1 MALANSE
8 LDELAMWDGFTIQLH
23 ESALAQGRPA
33 TPPAML
39 TRSNDR
45 APTSAPSTAWAFLE
59 QTQLLHCSHPR
70 PANSG
75 TLHVAAQCPESH
87 AVKLLTVKR
96 SFSFTDVINNEPT
109 AATKTLPSWR
119 EGTDCCRW
127 EGIGCDNATGFV
139 TLVDLSNRNLQ
150 ISRLPSD
157 LFRLASL
164 QYLNLA
170 CNTITSSQLPV
181 PGFESLTQLTYL
193 NLSNCN
199 FVGQVPISI
208 SRLTNLATLD
218 LGHNPLLKLHRLS
231 NIVASLSKL
240 KELHLDQVN
249 ITATASE
256 CFNALAKHVP
266 LLQILS
272 LNGCGLS
279 GPIVPSLS
287 TLHSLSVIDLGANC
301 LTGPLPDL
309 FSPSNF
315 PLITVLVLADNIF
328 EPGPFPLG
336 ITGLKNLMILD
347 LRATNLVGVI
357 PDSIG
362 NLTSLTKL
370 YLRLNYFSGG
380 LPQILSNLT
389 HLTILDCGYSGLS
402 GRIPWL
408 TSLTHLESV
417 WLDHSSFT
425 GPVPLDGQ
433 LYPYLSHVDLSDNSL
448 SGTVPASLFTQP
460 ALHELYLHMNN
471 LSGAIEE
478 FQNPSSTLAYVYL
491 NQNQLTGAI
500 PTSASQLAAL
510 DTLQLDHNNFTG
522 TLDLNPFLML
532 RNLSRLSAS
541 YNPLLSASGDGN
553 EGHANSSISFLDLS
567 YCNLTRLP
575 GALRYLPRLD
585 CLDLSRNQ
593 ISGEI
598 PDWIWRNMS
607 NLMLHHNLFTT
618 VEQPMDHVHISIV
631 DLSFNKLRGTVPF
644 PYGGYMLD
652 YSNNKFS
659 SIPSGSFL
667 RQFKSTYSV
676 DLSNNELSG
685 TIPYADCHSHD
696 ALQILD
702 LSGNN
707 LSGLVPPYL
716 LKGCN
721 DLEVLNLRG
730 NRLGG
735 TWPDDMDESCNLKL
749 VDLHG
754 NQMEGRLPRSL
765 ARCQYLVALDV
776 GGNHFL
782 DSFPS
787 WLAKLP
793 ELRLLILRHNKFHGP
808 VSIPA
813 LDFGD
818 QTAVGYFSRVQ
829 IIDLAGNGFSG
840 DLASDFFKGFG
851 SMVWDPS
858 ANGTADYE
866 DTLYASAGR
875 SSYQVAV
882 DVAMKQ
888 QYMRVAKVRTD
899 LVVIDLSSNRFSGFI
914 PRSIGNLT
922 SLLVVNLSRN
932 AFAGGIPGELSQLA
946 RIESLDLSWNYL
958 TGEIP
963 RGLAMLTSLE
973 WLNLSYNDLSG
984 SIPPGPQFSTFSTS
998 SFQGGNRGLYGCP
1011 LPVKCKLAIVLP
1023 PPTLP
1028 PPVSEASPADLIML
1042 GLFVGAGFGVGFLL
1056 SITWQFGFSS
1066 RGNKMALQ
1074 FSE

>member
-1 MALANSE
+1 MA
-8 LDELAMWDGFTIQLH
+8 TH
-23 ESALAQGRPA
+23 R
-33 TPPAML
+33 
-39 TRSNDR
+39 
-45 APTSAPSTAWAFLE
+45 TSLLLIVVRLAFLE
-59 QTQLLHCSHPR
+59 QTQLLHCSHPL

-127 EGIGCDNATGFV
+127 EGIGCDNATGLV
-139 TLVDLSNRNLQ
+139 TLLDLSNRNLQ

-170 CNTITSSQLPV
+170 FNTISSSQLPV

-199 FVGQVPISI
+199 FVGQVPVSI

-218 LGHNPLLKLHRLS
+218 LGYNPLLKLHRLS
-231 NIVASLSKL
+231 NILASLSKL
-240 KELHLDQVN
+240 KELHLDRVN
-249 ITATASE
+249 ITATAPE
-256 CFNALAKHVP
+256 CFNALGKHVP

-287 TLHSLSVIDLGANC
+287 SLHSLS
-301 LTGPLPDL
+301 
-309 FSPSNF
+309 
-315 PLITVLVLADNIF
+315 
-328 EPGPFPLG
+328 
-336 ITGLKNLMILD
+336 
-347 LRATNLVGVI
+347 
-357 PDSIG
+357 
-362 NLTSLTKL
+362 
-370 YLRLNYFSGG
+370 
-380 LPQILSNLT
+380 
-389 HLTILDCGYSGLS
+389 
-402 GRIPWL
+402 
-408 TSLTHLESV
+408 
-417 WLDHSSFT
+417 
-425 GPVPLDGQ
+425 
-433 LYPYLSHVDLSDNSL
+433 
-448 SGTVPASLFTQP
+448 
-460 ALHELYLHMNN
+460 
-471 LSGAIEE
+471 
-478 FQNPSSTLAYVYL
+478 
-491 NQNQLTGAI
+491 
-500 PTSASQLAAL
+500 
-510 DTLQLDHNNFTG
+510 
-522 TLDLNPFLML
+522 
-532 RNLSRLSAS
+532 
-541 YNPLLSASGDGN
+541 
-553 EGHANSSISFLDLS
+553 
-567 YCNLTRLP
+567 
-575 GALRYLPRLD
+575 
-585 CLDLSRNQ
+585 
-593 ISGEI
+593 
-598 PDWIWRNMS
+598 
-607 NLMLHHNLFTT
+607 MLHHNLFTT
-618 VEQPMDHVHISIV
+618 VEQPLDHVHIGIV
-631 DLSFNKLRGTVPF
+631 DLSFNKLRGTVAF
-644 PYGGYMLD
+644 PYDGYMLA

-667 RQFKSTYSV
+667 RQVKSTYSV

-793 ELRLLILRHNKFHGP
+793 VLQLLILRHNKFHGP

-813 LDFGD
+813 LGFGD
-818 QTAVGYFSRVQ
+818 QNNSTTAAGYFSRVR
-829 IIDLAGNGFSG
+829 IIDLAGNGFNG
-840 DLASDFFKGFG
+840 DLASDFFKSFE
-851 SMVWDPS
+851 SMVWDPNP
-858 ANGTADYE
+858 NGTADYE
-866 DTLYASAGR
+866 HTLYASAGR

-888 QYMRVAKVRTD
+888 QYMRVAKVRSD

-914 PRSIGNLT
+914 PWSIGGLT
-922 SLLVVNLSRN
+922 SLHVVNLSRN
-932 AFAGGIPGELSQLA
+932 AFAGGIPGELGLLHQLLPRRKQRVV
-946 RIESLDLSWNYL
+946 RI
-958 TGEIP
+958 P
-963 RGLAMLTSLE
+963 
-973 WLNLSYNDLSG
+973 
-984 SIPPGPQFSTFSTS
+984 
-998 SFQGGNRGLYGCP
+998 
-1011 LPVKCKLAIVLP
+1011 
-1023 PPTLP
+1023 
-1028 PPVSEASPADLIML
+1028 ASCQM
-1042 GLFVGAGFGVGFLL
+1042 
-1056 SITWQFGFSS
+1056 
-1066 RGNKMALQ
+1066 
-1074 FSE
+1074 